1 MTDINTIS
9 ALNLLNP
16 AATIGHNHPPDP
28 IDEALTAITDLYD
41 EALNFADGEPIDSD
55 AMHDTV
61 TALRDALHEAGKAAD
76 ALRVEAKKP
85 LDEQIDAI
93 QSRFNPAIQPKKG
106 MVDRAKASLG
116 ELLAAWR
123 KQEADKKAAIAA
135 AARLEAERIAK
146 EAQDAKR
153 ASAGNL
159 VAREEA
165 EALLVEAKQA
175 EKQARRDDKAAT
187 SGLGLRTVW
196 RAELVDVEK
205 ALDWCYGRDP
215 DAFRALCQSQAD
227 NQVGAGMR
235 SVPGFRVWEDKIV

>member
-1 MTDINTIS
+1 MT
-9 ALNLLNP
+9 LLNP
-16 AATIGHNHPPDP
+16 AAIIGHNHPVDP
-28 IDEALTAITDLYD
+28 IDDALAAIQDLYD
-41 EALNFADGEPIDSD
+41 EAKNFGDGAAIDSE

-61 TALRDALHEAGKAAD
+61 TALRDQIHEAGKAAD

-123 KQEADKKAAIAA
+123 KAEADKKAAIAA

-146 EAQDAKR
+146 EAQDAMR
-153 ASAGNL
+153 ASSGNL
-159 VAREEA
+159 AAREEA
-165 EALLVEAKQA
+165 EALLTEAKQA
-175 EKQARRDDKAAT
+175 EKQAKRDDKAAT

-196 RAELVDVEK
+196 RAELKDEAA
-205 ALDWCYGRDP
+205 ALDWAYGRAP
-215 DAFRALCQSQAD
+215 EQFREMVQTMAEG
-227 NQVGAGMR
+227 VVRTGMR
-235 SVPGFRVWEDKIV
+235 SVPGFRVFEEKVV

>member
-1 MTDINTIS
+1 MLTT
-9 ALNLLNP
+9 P
-16 AATIGHNHPPDP
+16 GIGHNQPPDP
-28 IDEALTAITDLYD
+28 IDEALTAIHDLYD
-41 EALNFADGEPIDSD
+41 EALNFADGAAIDSE

-61 TALRDALHEAGKAAD
+61 TALRDAIHEAGKAAD
-76 ALRVEAKKP
+76 ALRVEAKRP
-85 LDEQIDAI
+85 LDEQIAAI
-93 QSRFNPAIQPKKG
+93 QERFNPAIQPKKG

-146 EAQDAKR
+146 EAQDAIR

-159 VAREEA
+159 AAREEA

-175 EKQARRDDKAAT
+175 EKQAKRDDKAAT

-227 NQVGAGMR
+227 TVVRAGMR
-235 SVPGFRVWEDKIV
+235 SVPGFRVFEDKIV

>member
-1 MTDINTIS
+1 MTT
-9 ALNLLNP
+9 P
-16 AATIGHNHPPDP
+16 GIGHNNPPDP
-28 IDEALTAITDLYD
+28 ITEALSAITDLYD
-41 EALNFADGEPIDSD
+41 EAKNFADGEPIDSE

-61 TALRDALHEAGKAAD
+61 TALRDAIHEAGKAAD

-85 LDEQIDAI
+85 LDEQIAAI
-93 QSRFNPAIQPKKG
+93 QDRFNPAIQPKKG
-106 MVDRAKASLG
+106 MVDRAKASLA

-123 KQEADKKAAIAA
+123 KQEADRKAAIAA

-146 EAQDAKR
+146 EAQDAIR

-159 VAREEA
+159 AAREEA

-175 EKQARRDDKAAT
+175 EKKAKRDDKAAT

-227 NQVGAGMR
+227 TVVRAGMR
-235 SVPGFRVWEDKIV
+235 MVPGFRVWEDKVV